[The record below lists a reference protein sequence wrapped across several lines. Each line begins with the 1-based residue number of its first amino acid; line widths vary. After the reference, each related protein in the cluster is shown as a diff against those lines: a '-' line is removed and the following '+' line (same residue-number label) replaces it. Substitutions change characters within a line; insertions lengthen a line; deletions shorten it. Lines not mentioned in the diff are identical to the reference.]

1 MPVAGGVEG
10 AGGGLGQQLGVLGL
24 GQGVDVGEDKLGRGV
39 ELAEGLGGGVLHD
52 AGHEEEAG

>member
-39 ELAEGLGGGVLHD
+39 ELAEGLVGGVLHD